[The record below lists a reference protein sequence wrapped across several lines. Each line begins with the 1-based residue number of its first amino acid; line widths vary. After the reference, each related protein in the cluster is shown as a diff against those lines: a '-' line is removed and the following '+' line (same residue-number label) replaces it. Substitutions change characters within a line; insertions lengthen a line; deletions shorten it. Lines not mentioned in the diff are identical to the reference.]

1 MHVPAVADV
10 PEIVEVPVAEQD
22 HSLAGSLDWGAIAS
36 SLDYRPPPP
45 QPQQP
50 PPPPQQQQQ
59 QQQVTQAQ
67 TQSHPP

>member
-36 SLDYRPPPP
+36 SLDYRPPP
-45 QPQQP
+45 QQP
-50 PPPPQQQQQ
+50 
-59 QQQVTQAQ
+59 QQVTQAQ